1 VARGARARDV
11 AGGRYR
17 SDATVV
23 SGAVPARRGRL
34 DDAPAGDQSAR
45 AGATSVTPFSC
56 RSVRFGSLA
65 GAALIFYVRCSG
77 STAFKRVLALAQATV
92 TNHRVHG
99 VPACRNAGNYAG
111 KVVLAEHHAPPP
123 TRPMGRR
130 KIPGGYI
137 VPADE
142 TVAMQAKVLTEDRTQ
157 TRNHRRGPHR
167 AGARAV
173 VLRRKRQG
181 LAEGRGHRRCLHR
194 LR

>member
-1 VARGARARDV
+1 
-11 AGGRYR
+11 
-17 SDATVV
+17 
-23 SGAVPARRGRL
+23 
-34 DDAPAGDQSAR
+34 
-45 AGATSVTPFSC
+45 
-56 RSVRFGSLA
+56 
-65 GAALIFYVRCSG
+65 
-77 STAFKRVLALAQATV
+77 
-92 TNHRVHG
+92 
-99 VPACRNAGNYAG
+99 
-111 KVVLAEHHAPPP
+111 
-123 TRPMGRR
+123 MGRR

-157 TRNHRRGPHR
+157 ARNHRRGPHR